1 MENKIRKS
9 GLSSHAPKHFSPMKK
24 DYLYALL
31 AGVAYIAV
39 VSFVIFDVANMLEQD
54 VNQQRY
60 MVPLALGGIV
70 FILIVFFLVRENKK
84 EETDDG
90 Y

>member
-1 MENKIRKS
+1 
-9 GLSSHAPKHFSPMKK
+9 MKK